1 MPEPKL
7 PPLPPRDTDPL
18 DPYPEPVGPNPD
30 EPGPDV
36 RPAIDPEPDPKPLRM
51 LHPLLSYQH
60 AVSGFVRLA
69 AD

>member
-7 PPLPPRDTDPL
+7 PPLPPRDPDPE

-36 RPAIDPEPDPKPLRM
+36 RPGIDPDTSPKPLRAIDPRVT
-51 LHPLLSYQH
+51 L
-60 AVSGFVRLA
+60 
-69 AD
+69 